1 MIEWGLT
8 PEQFYAIDAEH
19 IQRILEYREAR
30 NRGETAKNKI
40 KK

>member
-8 PEQFYAIDAEH
+8 PEQYYNIDAEH

-30 NRGETAKNKI
+30 ARGENVKAK